1 MPRAKIILEDALAMV
16 LAGGQ
21 GERLYPLTRDRSKP
35 AVPFGGIYR
44 IIDFTLS
51 NCLNSGLRKIFVL
64 TQYRSGSLERHI
76 KMGWDPLMS
85 PELDE
90 WIYTVPPQLRLR
102 QTWYQGTADAIYQNI
117 HLLEQERPRHVVIL
131 SGDHVYKMDYQDLLG
146 RHEAAGALATVA
158 AVEVPLAE
166 ASAFGV
172 LHVDEQSRIVS
183 FKEKPKNPEPVPG
196 KPDRALVNMGVYCFS
211 TEPLVRALIEDARR
225 ASSHDFGHDI
235 LPRLLEKGV
244 VLAFPFVDEARGVSR
259 YWRDI
264 GTLDA
269 YYEASMELVRPEPP
283 FDLYDRDWPL
293 RTLPRQLPPALATAN
308 GGGPAVALVDSI
320 VSPGVVVSG
329 GSVTRSVLSPLVRL
343 ESGAQVSDSVL
354 MDGVEV
360 GRGARVRRAIVDK
373 GVRIPP
379 GFVVGD
385 DPQRDR
391 ERFSMSRGGV
401 AVIPREAQLD

>member
-1 MPRAKIILEDALAMV
+1 MV

-51 NCLNSGLRKIFVL
+51 NCLNSGIRKIFVL

-76 KMGWDPLMS
+76 KIGWDPVLS

-117 HLLEQERPRHVVIL
+117 HLLEQERPRHVVVL
-131 SGDHVYKMDYQDLLG
+131 SGDHVYKMGYHDLLQQ
-146 RHEAAGALATVA
+146 HERTGAIATLA
-158 AVEVPLAE
+158 AVEVPVEE

-172 LHVDEQSRIVS
+172 LHVDENLKIVS
-183 FKEKPKNPEPVPG
+183 FQEKPREPSPIPG
-196 KPDRALVNMGVYCFS
+196 KPGRALVNMGVYCFT
-211 TEPLVRALIEDARR
+211 TEALVRALVEDARLPTR
-225 ASSHDFGHDI
+225 HDFGHDI
-235 LPRLLEKGV
+235 LPRLLQGGTTYAY
-244 VLAFPFVDEARGVSR
+244 AFEDRERQVPL

-269 YYEASMELVRPEPP
+269 YYEANMDLVGALPA
-283 FDLYDRDWPL
+283 FDLYDRAWPI
-293 RTLPRQLPPALATAN
+293 RTLPRQLPPARTSVRDGERSELRDTI
-308 GGGPAVALVDSI
+308 L
-320 VSPGVVVSG
+320 SPGVVVRDAQ
-329 GSVTRSVLSPLVRL
+329 VERSVLSPEVRI
-343 ESGAQVSDSVL
+343 ERGGQVRDSVL
-354 MDGVEV
+354 MDCVEI
-360 GRGARVRRAIVDK
+360 GAGARVRRAIVDK

-379 GFVVGD
+379 GYVIGEDGEV
-385 DPQRDR
+385 DR
-391 ERFSMSRGGV
+391 ERFTVSQRGV
-401 AVIPREAQLD
+401 AVIPREALLD